1 MLKFTS
7 FAPSNQAPAKAL
19 ILNGLE
25 EHWGFLDE
33 SKNPDLDDIAL
44 SYADATFL
52 VVWQDD
58 KIIGTGAFIP
68 RSGSQVE
75 IVRMS
80 VKKELRRQ
88 GIGRKILNELCQK
101 AAQAGYREVI
111 LETTATWQ
119 SVIDFYQQFGF
130 EITHYQ
136 DGDVYF
142 KLDIANFLTP
152 SP

>member
-1 MLKFTS
+1 MLKIIPFR
-7 FAPSNQAPAKAL
+7 PADQPVVKAL
-19 ILNGLE
+19 ILEGLV

-33 SKNPDLDDIAL
+33 SKNPDLEDIAK
-44 SYADATFL
+44 SYADGVFL
-52 VVWQDD
+52 AAWLDD
-58 KIIGTGAFIP
+58 EIVGTGAYIP
-68 RSGSQVE
+68 HSAEQVE

-88 GIGRKILNELCQK
+88 GIGRNILSELCQRAK
-101 AAQAGYREVI
+101 QTGYSEAV

-119 SVIDFYQQFGF
+119 GVIDFYLQFGF

-142 KLDIANFLTP
+142 KLRLEEIFK
-152 SP
+152 